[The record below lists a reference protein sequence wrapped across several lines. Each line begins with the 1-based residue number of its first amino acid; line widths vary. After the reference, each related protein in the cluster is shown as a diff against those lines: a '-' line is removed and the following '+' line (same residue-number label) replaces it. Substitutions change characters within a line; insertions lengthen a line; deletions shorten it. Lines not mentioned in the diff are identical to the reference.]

1 MLVFQT
7 LAKYRLGADSGFT
20 PHLLTLLEEPE
31 AHLHPQAVFALRTL
45 LDRLPGQRIVSTHSS
60 QLVADADPRSVRLIR
75 RSAESIT
82 IVGLPPETARR
93 VAQFRRFVERPFG
106 EIVFARAIVLC
117 DGSTERYVLPILLAD
132 HFKCNPAGLGVSF
145 VDCESMNKPHTQM
158 IIRAAHDLDLPWLA
172 FADNDA
178 AGRFAL
184 SNITHPAT
192 GEALTSDSDEVVM
205 SGQKQI
211 EQLLIDAGYIE
222 EVEHVAAEN
231 DLPLGT
237 GANRHLDFLT
247 KQKPWA
253 AERVAVQ
260 AMEARR
266 PIPESVVA
274 LARKLQA
281 LPGIGNQA
289 AAKADQT

>member
-1 MLVFQT
+1 
-7 LAKYRLGADSGFT
+7 
-20 PHLLTLLEEPE
+20 
-31 AHLHPQAVFALRTL
+31 
-45 LDRLPGQRIVSTHSS
+45 
-60 QLVADADPRSVRLIR
+60 
-75 RSAESIT
+75 
-82 IVGLPPETARR
+82 
-93 VAQFRRFVERPFG
+93 
-106 EIVFARAIVLC
+106 
-117 DGSTERYVLPILLAD
+117 
-132 HFKCNPAGLGVSF
+132 
-145 VDCESMNKPHTQM
+145 
-158 IIRAAHDLDLPWLA
+158 
-172 FADNDA
+172 
-178 AGRFAL
+178 
-184 SNITHPAT
+184 
-192 GEALTSDSDEVVM
+192 M

-289 AAKADQT
+289 AAKADET